1 MAELVQKLCQCK
13 VVDCKWVELAWDGS
27 VTNRGTQRRFR
38 GSVKCG
44 APSMENR
51 VQVAKYLFEVRMA
64 SSLVCLVQN
73 GPGVIRV
80 ACICLGDAKKKH
92 HGPPSKES
100 EKKTYT
106 IVLTG
111 LNFILVYR
119 LIAI

>member
-1 MAELVQKLCQCK
+1 MEMAELVQKLCQCK

-27 VTNRGTQRRFR
+27 VTNRDTHRRFR

-51 VQVAKYLFEVRMA
+51 VQVAKYLLEVRMA

-92 HGPPSKES
+92 HGPP
-100 EKKTYT
+100 
-106 IVLTG
+106 G
-111 LNFILVYR
+111 PPNFHDFHIWTDSLEQATLDV
-119 LIAI
+119 IH